1 VNVFICCV
9 WVFSDLIIK
18 NSIFIFIIIINFFL
32 IFFFFCRRKRTYRE
46 RAQPKKRKH
55 LGLLEKHKDYVER
68 WVLLLLFVSIVFV
81 HKHFPNATS
90 LNSSRFIY
98 SLVIHNWKLYFFC
111 LRLIWM
117 LLVRAIIIWKRNVSS
132 RWEKKPPREILTN
145 FIFAWYHRKRMK

>member
-1 VNVFICCV
+1 MNVFICCV

-68 WVLLLLFVSIVFV
+68 
-81 HKHFPNATS
+81 
-90 LNSSRFIY
+90 
-98 SLVIHNWKLYFFC
+98 
-111 LRLIWM
+111 
-117 LLVRAIIIWKRNVSS
+117 
-132 RWEKKPPREILTN
+132 
-145 FIFAWYHRKRMK
+145 